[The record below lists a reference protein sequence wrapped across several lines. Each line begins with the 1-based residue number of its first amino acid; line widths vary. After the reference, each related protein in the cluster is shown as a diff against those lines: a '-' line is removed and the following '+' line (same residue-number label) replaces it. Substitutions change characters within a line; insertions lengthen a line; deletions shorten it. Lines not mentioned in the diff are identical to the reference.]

1 MLIIENI
8 RPGSIAAELQ
18 IDTGSKLISING
30 TAIKDALDFVYH
42 SDETLLE
49 ILIED
54 TIGEQ
59 VIYEIEK
66 DSDDDLGFE
75 FRQDKIRCCAN
86 KCIFCF
92 IDQLPKGLR
101 DSLYIKDEDYRL
113 SFLDG
118 NFITLTSV
126 TERDLQRVIDYR
138 LSPLY
143 VSVHTTN
150 EPLRKMMLGRKK
162 LRPVMPTLKRLTDAG
177 IEVHTQVVLCPG
189 YNDGDELRRT
199 IRELN
204 ELRPQLVSLG
214 IVPVGISAHRQGL
227 PELTPVNKIQAAE
240 VIKSYGEQKQDRFR
254 KDGGNGFV
262 YLADEFYLLADLPI
276 PDAGYYDDYY
286 QYENGI
292 GMLRSFLDDF
302 HDNKNKLSGNKRRQ
316 PLRIT
321 IITGTLMAPVFRDE
335 LIPELNEALVNIELN
350 LVLVRN
356 RLLGESITVSGL
368 ISGEDIIRDY
378 RDSGLES
385 DLILLPPNCINIDG
399 MTLDN
404 HTPDSISREL
414 NTQTKVGSYDLV
426 TTLLACIIHKSQ

>member
-1 MLIIENI
+1 MLIVENI

-18 IDTGSKLISING
+18 IDSGSKLISING
-30 TAIKDALDFVYH
+30 NVIRDTLDFVYH
-42 SDETLLE
+42 SDDTLLE

-54 TIGEQ
+54 VNGEQ
-59 VIYEIEK
+59 VIYEIERE
-66 DSDDDLGFE
+66 SDDDLGFE
-75 FRQDKIRCCAN
+75 FEQDRIRCCAN

-92 IDQLPKGLR
+92 IDQLPQELR

-150 EPLRKMMLGRKK
+150 EPLRRMMLGRKK
-162 LRPVMPTLKRLTDAG
+162 LRPVMPTLRRLTDAG
-177 IEVHTQVVLCPG
+177 IDVHTQVVLCPG
-189 YNDGDELRRT
+189 YNDGEELERT
-199 IRELN
+199 VLELG

-214 IVPVGISAHRQGL
+214 IVPVGLSAHRQGL
-227 PELTPVNKIQAAE
+227 PELTPVDKCKAAE
-240 VIKSYGEQKQDRFR
+240 VINSWGEQRQKRFR

-262 YLADEFYLLADLPI
+262 YLADEFYLLADLRI
-276 PDAGYYDDYY
+276 PDAHYYDDYY

-302 HDNKNKLSGNKRRQ
+302 HKEKRKLSGKKRRQ
-316 PLRIT
+316 LIRIS
-321 IITGTLMAPVFRDE
+321 IVTGTLMAPVFRND

-350 LVLVRN
+350 LVPVRN

-368 ISGEDIIRDY
+368 ISGKDIINDY
-378 RDSGLES
+378 RNSGLDS
-385 DLILLPPNCINIDG
+385 DLILLPPNCFNTDG

-404 HTPDSISREL
+404 YTPDSISDEL
-414 NTQTKVGSYDLV
+414 NAHIKVGSYDLAAS
-426 TTLLACIIHKSQ
+426 LAGVFGETG